1 MPDSFPQQ
9 TIQHNLTMIALL
21 PHIMMTIA
29 QCQFYFCN
37 EIDLLFVLS
46 GKNNKMFVNNRKKI
60 YNSSIFIRF
69 FIKKQK

>member
-1 MPDSFPQQ
+1 M
-9 TIQHNLTMIALL
+9 T
-21 PHIMMTIA
+21 TIA

-46 GKNNKMFVNNRKKI
+46 GKNNKLFINNRKKTQI
-60 YNSSIFIRF
+60 SSIFIRF